1 MNTANKQQQKKPGT
15 PTKFKNNKTQNS
27 RKAEVKDND
36 HLPLYAFLIMDL
48 TDLSRHAKIIRITQ
62 LLLHKDGETE
72 LTQHL
77 FNNED
82 VEISDVAA
90 KYHGITA
97 EQLKGKPSISTFN
110 FFAAQNIIVWDGKVS
125 GQLLRVNGVKK
136 TAPIINL
143 QSLARY
149 TEPDARPI
157 SLYNYAKKEITAKRH
172 VLEFLMQKNENK
184 ATILRFAFDHIQTLY
199 LKLYGADTPSFLA
212 SVGSCKSKKEAIE
225 RIKKFLDYRDRL
237 NKTIA
242 KQNLKAAVAG
252 TPTSGT
258 APKRKIIVVK
268 K

>member
-1 MNTANKQQQKKPGT
+1 MNTATKQYQKKPGT
-15 PTKFKNNKTQNS
+15 PEKFKNNKPQNS
-27 RKAEVKDND
+27 LNNEVRGNEN
-36 HLPLYAFLIMDL
+36 LPPYAFLIMDL

-125 GQLLRVNGVKK
+125 GQLLGVNGVKK

-199 LKLYGADTPSFLA
+199 LKSHGVNSADLLEA
-212 SVGSCKSKKEAIE
+212 VGLCETKKESINC
-225 RIKKFLDYRDRL
+225 I
-237 NKTIA
+237 NKYLSEKQLSKA
-242 KQNLKAAVAG
+242 KHSTDTGNPG
-252 TPTSGT
+252 ST
-258 APKRKIIVVK
+258 PKRKIIVVK